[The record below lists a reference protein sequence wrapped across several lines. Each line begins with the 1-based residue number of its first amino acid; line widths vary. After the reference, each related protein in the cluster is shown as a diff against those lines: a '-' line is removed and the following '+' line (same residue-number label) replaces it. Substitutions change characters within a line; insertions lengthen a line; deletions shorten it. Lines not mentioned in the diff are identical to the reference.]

1 MYEYEFISRK
11 IDVVFDCAGSSDK
24 SYQDVLKRWKNS
36 VFVSLSSPLLSSTD
50 TNGIVCGLLG
60 TAKTLFEENLTAF
73 TSQGSTKRWGYFMT
87 NPTALKQIAQYA
99 EAGQVFL
106 LI

>member
-1 MYEYEFISRK
+1 M
-11 IDVVFDCAGSSDK
+11 
-24 SYQDVLKRWKNS
+24 
-36 VFVSLSSPLLSSTD
+36 SSTD